1 MIPHVRHYTKIIILA
16 LLLVFSACS
25 PVSNRSN
32 QVNSNGNIN
41 NSGLMVETSGWVY
54 FMNLQDEQKLYRFKV
69 DGTSP
74 EKFSDA
80 KAGFL
85 NVYKQFLYYLSG
97 EDSKI
102 HRINLDDKKDEVV
115 SSFEVSRMMIDQDT
129 LVYLENDKLFR
140 MDLEDNTTKQ
150 LSEQEVIS
158 FNLEDSRVYFINKEK
173 QLFKIDQQE
182 SKVSDKKIN
191 QFNVFDGVIF
201 YQDESDQRLYKMKI
215 DGSEGSALSKSP
227 VSVFNVTKD
236 WVYYGAKEND
246 KPSFMKMKLDGS
258 DSQLI
263 NDSNPFLV
271 NVSGDWINYLDMN
284 LSSFEFKSV
293 VMKTDGSNRKEYLM
307 VENSQPTN
315 KIELSKM
322 NELVEMKDYRI
333 TVESMYKTNI
343 LKSMNKQDSVIFDDV
358 TDGMYVFVNYE
369 IENTSNQKLELSHLV
384 GLITTVESQEGA
396 FFYSSNKKLIDSQY
410 TRDGF
415 EDSVFY
421 LNPQEKMKIQCYF
434 QIERNEPIIF
444 IGLKDQQ
451 QGDTIK
457 AVELMGDSYF
467 VASFQEANEIMNKIF
482 EGSEV
487 VQGPGLEY
495 TFEGETIEKMYY
507 SFTISEK
514 GQTEP
519 KYYLLE
525 RDSKDVYLG
534 KMDNQ
539 FPDYPIPTELY
550 QP

>member
-1 MIPHVRHYTKIIILA
+1 
-16 LLLVFSACS
+16 
-25 PVSNRSN
+25 
-32 QVNSNGNIN
+32 
-41 NSGLMVETSGWVY
+41 
-54 FMNLQDEQKLYRFKV
+54 
-69 DGTSP
+69 
-74 EKFSDA
+74 
-80 KAGFL
+80 
-85 NVYKQFLYYLSG
+85 
-97 EDSKI
+97 
-102 HRINLDDKKDEVV
+102 
-115 SSFEVSRMMIDQDT
+115 MMIDQDT

-158 FNLEDSRVYFINKEK
+158 FNLEDNRVYFINKEK

-343 LKSMNKQDSVIFDDV
+343 LKSMNEQDSVIFDDV

-507 SFTISEK
+507 SFTITEK